1 MFLICCPHHHS
12 TLPADPTGKYLSLL
26 EAAFVKLDAGTLR
39 ELSVSAG
46 GLVKT
51 LAMVWTS
58 SKSYNTAKRMVSD
71 THMLLFCRL
80 FCRGVQAWS
89 QFFLIRRIYASQ
101 EHRVSLSTR

>member
-1 MFLICCPHHHS
+1 MFPICCPHHHC

-58 SKSYNTAKRMVSD
+58 SKSYNTAKRMVRH
-71 THMLLFCRL
+71 THILLFR
-80 FCRGVQAWS
+80 RGVQAWS
-89 QFFLIRRIYASQ
+89 QFFLFRRS
-101 EHRVSLSTR
+101 HSTCFTRAQVIPRTR

>member
-58 SKSYNTAKRMVSD
+58 SKAYNTAKRMVSH
-71 THMLLFCRL
+71 THMLPLLWLKAVRKMGGYQRSCIAVVPQA
-80 FCRGVQAWS
+80 RGGG
-89 QFFLIRRIYASQ
+89 FRG
-101 EHRVSLSTR
+101 EG